1 MPLTEQRRCWWMS
14 ARVSAPPSAWDP
26 SLRGSPRPWSLQPG
40 LHRRCTQFSL
50 GPSLPLPDLEQKI
63 LQVLR
68 DAGSPVKA
76 IKLAKECGVSKK
88 TLNRVLYRMKT
99 ELKVDLEGLATWRL
113 GKGETGGA
121 IPAEQAQPS
130 RAERP
135 LQEAAATPENRA
147 SQLGER
153 RLQEMIYNFLKADG
167 PHKALTI
174 TKALGLETKK
184 EVNHNLYDMER
195 KHLLHHDTNLDVW
208 AVYRPDSGRR
218 NQPTTVIYQQNPVT
232 MICQNG
238 PNSQISIQNSEG
250 IQIGHGNT
258 MVKQMASGENG
269 STAPLHLPPT
279 APADP
284 SAQGLPAGAWGPQD
298 IHLEESVLR
307 RVQMGH
313 GNEMNSPSA
322 PAEGPARSPFGSHPV
337 SATSAGPETVF
348 ETQMPEPG
356 PHPRGDVVQRVHI
369 SSCFLEDTTIGN
381 NNRMTVS
388 PGAAGPGGVT
398 GPGDSRWGPGEPGE
412 DTDPAPSGGERP
424 GDAGRAAPVS
434 FSTLIC
440 QLEAAALESR
450 GPETETKTKTKTEED
465 DC

>member
-1 MPLTEQRRCWWMS
+1 MAEGAAEPTE
-14 ARVSAPPSAWDP
+14 
-26 SLRGSPRPWSLQPG
+26 
-40 LHRRCTQFSL
+40 T
-50 GPSLPLPDLEQKI
+50 DLEQKI

-121 IPAEQAQPS
+121 ILTEQAQPS

-135 LQEAAATPENRA
+135 PQKAAATPENPA

-153 RLQEMIYNFLKADG
+153 RLQEMIYNFLKAHG

-174 TKALGLETKK
+174 MKALGLETKK
-184 EVNHNLYDMER
+184 EVNHNLYDMEH

-208 AVYRPDSGRR
+208 AVYRPEDSGRR

-250 IQIGHGNT
+250 IQIGHGNA

-298 IHLEESVLR
+298 IHLEKSVLR

-313 GNEMNSPSA
+313 GNEMNSASA
-322 PAEGPARSPFGSHPV
+322 PAEGPAHSPFGSHPV

-381 NNRMTVS
+381 NNRMTAS

>member
-1 MPLTEQRRCWWMS
+1 MAEGTAEPTE
-14 ARVSAPPSAWDP
+14 
-26 SLRGSPRPWSLQPG
+26 
-40 LHRRCTQFSL
+40 T
-50 GPSLPLPDLEQKI
+50 DLEQKI

-121 IPAEQAQPS
+121 IPTEQAQPS
-130 RAERP
+130 RERP
-135 LQEAAATPENRA
+135 LQKAAATPENPA

-153 RLQEMIYNFLKADG
+153 RLQ
-167 PHKALTI
+167 
-174 TKALGLETKK
+174 
-184 EVNHNLYDMER
+184 
-195 KHLLHHDTNLDVW
+195 
-208 AVYRPDSGRR
+208 DSGRR

-250 IQIGHGNT
+250 IQIGHGNA

-298 IHLEESVLR
+298 IHLEKSVLR

-381 NNRMTVS
+381 NNRMTAS

>member
-1 MPLTEQRRCWWMS
+1 MAEGTAEPTE
-14 ARVSAPPSAWDP
+14 
-26 SLRGSPRPWSLQPG
+26 
-40 LHRRCTQFSL
+40 T
-50 GPSLPLPDLEQKI
+50 DLEQKI

-121 IPAEQAQPS
+121 IPTEQAQPS

-135 LQEAAATPENRA
+135 LQKAAATPENPA

-153 RLQEMIYNFLKADG
+153 RLQ
-167 PHKALTI
+167 
-174 TKALGLETKK
+174 
-184 EVNHNLYDMER
+184 
-195 KHLLHHDTNLDVW
+195 
-208 AVYRPDSGRR
+208 DSGRR

-250 IQIGHGNT
+250 IQIGHGNA

-298 IHLEESVLR
+298 IHLEKSVLR

-322 PAEGPARSPFGSHPV
+322 PAEGPARSPFGSHPGGGGTRAGRPGWWWWGRESRHPGRV

-381 NNRMTVS
+381 NNRMTAS